1 MATLVLLRTFE
12 SEVEARVVE
21 SFLLAA
27 GLMGTLCKVFKR
39 SDIKRHSL
47 VWRIELGRFNAGF

>member
-27 GLMGTLCKVFKR
+27 GIDGHPLQRVQTQ
-39 SDIKRHSL
+39 
-47 VWRIELGRFNAGF
+47 